1 MKENEKSLK
10 PDPLNIIP
18 LKWRELLQRLA
29 IKDKRETELA
39 ELLWLIEEYAAG
51 RLTYAEKGATPRVS
65 LDGHGPRTQFPQRIL
80 AQPMPSRELP
90 LDPSSRQ
97 E

>member
-1 MKENEKSLK
+1 MRENEKPLK
-10 PDPLNIIP
+10 TEPLNFLP

-29 IKDKRETELA
+29 IKDKREEIG

-51 RLTYAEKGATPRVS
+51 RLTHVDGPTTPRVS
-65 LDGHGPRTQFPQRIL
+65 LDGRGPRAQFPDEIVIR
-80 AQPMPSRELP
+80 PMPSQEMP
-90 LDPSSRQ
+90 IDPSSHR

>member
-1 MKENEKSLK
+1 MKESEKPLK
-10 PDPLNIIP
+10 TDPLSFLP

-29 IKDKRETELA
+29 MKDKREEVS

-51 RLTYAEKGATPRVS
+51 RLKYLDGATAPRVS
-65 LDGHGPRTQFPQRIL
+65 LDGHGTRAQFPEKL
-80 AQPMPSRELP
+80 AVRPMPSRDLP
-90 LDPSSRQ
+90 IDPSSHQ